1 MLLFAVA
8 VAVVSILLLLLGFV
22 PLGNELEDVVR
33 VGPPTTEPGA
43 GGMEEEAVSNTAV
56 VVVAN
61 VGVAVGAEEWACP

>member
-8 VAVVSILLLLLGFV
+8 VVSILLLGFV

-56 VVVAN
+56 VVVVVA
-61 VGVAVGAEEWACP
+61 AVGAEEWACP